1 MTHPDGTAPSA
12 RLEARGPWVGQP
24 LRRREDLRFLRG
36 QGRYIDDIVLSRMA
50 HLAVVRSPVAHAR
63 LRSLDLEHARRAPG
77 VIAVLAGS
85 DLDGRV
91 GPLPPNAPA
100 GGTIT
105 PVSHP
110 LLALGKVRYVGEP
123 LAAIV
128 AESREAAADAAAL
141 ISADYDPLPAVV
153 DPHEALRGGTRVHD
167 VAPDNVLLR
176 WRRVHGDVDAALR
189 GRVRIVRGRF
199 HIPRI
204 VAAPMEPRGAVAAYD
219 AGTDLLTIW
228 CSAQGPHRVLT
239 QLSHVLRRPEDRIR
253 VIVPDVGG
261 AFGAKG
267 SIAPEAA
274 LAAVLAIDLGRPIK
288 WIEVRRENFLAGY
301 QGRGLDAE
309 AELAIDEQGRA
320 LALRARLVADLG
332 AYLYPTTAVVPE
344 TTALLLTGVYAIPAA
359 DVELVGVAT
368 NKVPTGPY
376 RGAGR
381 PEACYV
387 IERMMDLAARDL
399 DLDPA
404 EVRRRNLIP
413 ADRLPY
419 RTPLGLVYDSGD
431 FARALA
437 EAQRLLGYD
446 AWRDEQRRARQRG
459 RLVGIGLSMY
469 VERAGTGLW
478 ESAAASVEPSGRVV
492 VRTGST
498 PQGQGHETTFAQIA
512 ADALGIDPDAVVVEH
527 GDSALVP
534 RGMGTFGSRSTTV
547 GGSALI
553 VALER
558 IQDKATRI
566 AAHLLE
572 AAPDDI
578 ERGRGRYAVRG
589 APGRAV
595 TLAEVAAAAY
605 QPGRLPPE
613 IEMGLSASAVFTLPG
628 PVFPSGAY
636 AAVVEVLRESGE
648 VRVLQFVAVDDAG
661 RVVNPLLAEGQVI
674 GAVVQGLGE
683 TLVEEAVYDD
693 TGQLLTATFMDYG
706 LLHAANAP
714 AVTSAFIE
722 TRSPFNPL
730 GAKGVGEAGTV
741 ATPAA
746 VVNAVV
752 DALAPLGVRDLD
764 MPLTPQRLWR
774 LIAPSSVSDPRAAG

>member
-1 MTHPDGTAPSA
+1 MTHTDGTTPPDHQD
-12 RLEARGPWVGQP
+12 ARGPWVGRP
-24 LRRREDLRFLRG
+24 LKRREDLRFLRG
-36 QGRYIDDIVLSRMA
+36 QGRYIDDIALPRMA
-50 HLAVVRSPVAHAR
+50 HLVVVRSPMAHAR
-63 LRSLDLEHARRAPG
+63 VRALDLDHARRAPG
-77 VIAVLAGS
+77 VVAVISGD
-85 DLDGRV
+85 DLVGRI
-91 GPLPPNAPA
+91 GALPPNAPA
-100 GGTIT
+100 GGTIV
-105 PVSHP
+105 PAAHP
-110 LLALGKVRYVGEP
+110 LLARGKVRYTGEP
-123 LAAIV
+123 VVAVV
-128 AESREAAADAAAL
+128 AESREEAVDAAGL
-141 ISADYDPLPAVV
+141 VSVDYDPLPAVV
-153 DPHEALRGGTRVHD
+153 GPREAMRGATPLHD
-167 VAPDNVLLR
+167 EAPDNVLLR
-176 WRRVHGDVDAALR
+176 WRRTHGDVDPAMRGAAH
-189 GRVRIVRGRF
+189 VVRGRF

-239 QLSHVLRRPEDRIR
+239 QFSHVLRRPEDRIR

-274 LAAVLAIDLGRPIK
+274 LAALLAIDLGRPVK
-288 WIEVRRENFLAGY
+288 WVEVRRENFLASY

-309 AELAIDEQGRA
+309 AELAIDGAGRA

-344 TTALLLTGVYAIPAA
+344 TTALLLTGVYVIPAA
-359 DVELVGVAT
+359 DVEIVGVAT
-368 NKVPTGPY
+368 TKVPTGPY

-387 IERMMDLAARDL
+387 IERMMDLAAREL
-399 DLDPA
+399 DVDPA
-404 EVRRRNLIP
+404 EVRRRNMIP
-413 ADRLPY
+413 PDRLPY

-431 FARALA
+431 FPRALA

-446 AWRDEQRRARQRG
+446 AWRNEQRRAREQG

-478 ESAAASVEPSGRVV
+478 ESAAASVEPGGRVV

-512 ADALGIDPDAVVVEH
+512 ADALGVDPGAVVVEH
-527 GDSALVP
+527 GDSAIVP

-547 GGSALI
+547 GGSALL

-558 IQDKATRI
+558 IQEKATRI

-572 AAPDDI
+572 AAPRDI
-578 ERGRGRYAVRG
+578 ERDRDRYVVRG
-589 APGRAV
+589 VPGRAV
-595 TLAEVAAAAY
+595 TLAEVASAAY
-605 QPGRLPPE
+605 QPGRMPPGME
-613 IEMGLSASAVFTLPG
+613 LGLSASAVFALPA

-636 AAVVEVLRESGE
+636 AAAVEVLRESGE
-648 VRVLQFVAVDDAG
+648 VRVLALVAVDDAG
-661 RVVNPLLAEGQVI
+661 QVVNPLLAEGQVI

-683 TLVEEAVYDD
+683 VFVEEAVYDD
-693 TGQLLTATFMDYG
+693 GGQLVTATFMDYG
-706 LLHAANAP
+706 LFRAAHAP

-746 VVNAVV
+746 VVNAVI

-774 LIAPSSVSDPRAAG
+774 LIAPSGVSGSRASG